1 MAVRITFMILGST
14 EKGVVTCVGLGLR
27 TVLLLPDLGI
37 AEAKVCLPATTK

>member
-27 TVLLLPDLGI
+27 TVLPLPDLGI
-37 AEAKVCLPATTK
+37 AEAKICLPATTK